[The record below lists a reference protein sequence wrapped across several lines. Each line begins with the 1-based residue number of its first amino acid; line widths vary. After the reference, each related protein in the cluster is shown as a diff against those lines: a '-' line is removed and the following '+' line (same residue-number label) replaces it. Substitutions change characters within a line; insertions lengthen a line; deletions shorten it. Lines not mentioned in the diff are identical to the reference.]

1 MGKTVV
7 RRKNRIQKQDDSCQ
21 NEHCLY
27 ALEEL
32 KHYKKLHTA
41 FQVNITKMLGHLHD
55 MHQNVN
61 LQQTMCAE
69 QLVQHIELPKMFKKD
84 IALDPSYIAKTSLL
98 DFSGDNSQEW
108 DRPIIIED
116 TPAKHQKKHQKYAFR
131 SVKKE
136 KKTMNSDKEN
146 VCSVSPVSPVIQ
158 PPVVIQRKVPFSP
171 SSPSS

>member
-41 FQVNITKMLGHLHD
+41 FQVNITKMLSKLHD

-116 TPAKHQKKHQKYAFR
+116 TPAKHQKYAFR